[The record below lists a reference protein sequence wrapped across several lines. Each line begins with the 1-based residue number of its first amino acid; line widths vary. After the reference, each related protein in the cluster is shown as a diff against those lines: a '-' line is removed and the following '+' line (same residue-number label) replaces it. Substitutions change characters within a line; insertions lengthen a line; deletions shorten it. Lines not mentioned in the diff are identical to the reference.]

1 MRSEAN
7 AKGEA
12 YRLKSGN
19 ANLPIGGFLL
29 ANREIGV
36 PGRKLQ
42 AIFRLSRP
50 AGFTGVVNCPFA
62 PCPPP
67 NRVKITT

>member
-19 ANLPIGGFLL
+19 ANLPIG
-29 ANREIGV
+29 V
-36 PGRKLQ
+36 PGRNFQ
-42 AIFRLSRP
+42 AIFRLPRV
-50 AGFTGVVNCPFA
+50 AGLTGVVDCPFA

-67 NRVKITT
+67 NRV